1 MIMGEKTEIMTNA
14 FSQLRVSR
22 VIPNVAVPSKIQF
35 SLFSRK
41 SISFPMLPCR
51 ERKIKG
57 LNQKKIWTL
66 FPAIRILSFHILFFR
81 RRYFFPI

>member
-1 MIMGEKTEIMTNA
+1 MIMGEKTEIMTNV

-41 SISFPMLPCR
+41 SISFLYAPMQR
-51 ERKIKG
+51 EE
-57 LNQKKIWTL
+57 N
-66 FPAIRILSFHILFFR
+66 
-81 RRYFFPI
+81 